1 MRNFNKLYYLKIEI
15 EEIKKEIENITILS
29 SPQIT
34 GMPHSGT
41 TSNPTE
47 QYFMKKEKLVNRLN
61 RLLEKY
67 VDEFNKTMNFIEE
80 IEDDEIRVIARL
92 RLIQNLKWEEI
103 GRKVNLDRSV
113 CYRKLNKILKD
124 AQ

>member
-1 MRNFNKLYYLKIEI
+1 MRRFNKLYYLKIEI
-15 EEIKKEIENITILS
+15 EEIKKDIESITELS
-29 SPQIT
+29 SPQMT

-61 RLLEKY
+61 RCLEKY
-67 VDEFNKTMNFIEE
+67 VYEFNKTINFIEE
-80 IEDDEIRVIARL
+80 IEDDETRVIARL

-103 GRKVNLDRSV
+103 GRKINLDRSV
-113 CYRKLNKILKD
+113 CYRKLNKALKEKI
-124 AQ
+124 